1 MRLSPFVWCSTC
13 SYILTRSIS
22 LKAWLTRLEEILQ
35 VPIRAVN
42 GLRLEELQ
50 ASLLVCS
57 LQVNYEVL
65 VGIEIETEI
74 LDHHCLE

>member
-1 MRLSPFVWCSTC
+1 M
-13 SYILTRSIS
+13 
-22 LKAWLTRLEEILQ
+22 
-35 VPIRAVN
+35 PIRAVN

-65 VGIEIETEI
+65 VGIEIETET